1 MERFSKMRCI
11 LLLLVVAGCG
21 VAQIKMPAYQRVVL
35 DNGAVL
41 FLMPKHDLPLVNLRV
56 SLRGGAEADPAGMQG
71 LAAITAEMLT
81 RGTTSRSRER
91 LAEELDQLGITAAT
105 GVTKQTSSLL
115 MEFLSKDMAKAQEL
129 LEDMLLRPAFA
140 EAELKRLVEQKVDGV
155 KVAKDQPQMALLAYF
170 AGFYFG
176 KEHPYGW
183 ATNGDELSL
192 PKINRAAVETF
203 WKQAFVGKN
212 LVIVAAGDFDPK
224 SIEAQMRKLFGK
236 VPAGA
241 AFVAKTAATP
251 KAGVARLLLVDLPGA
266 TQTYFAIA
274 QPGIARTS
282 VDHTP
287 IGLVNTLFG
296 GRFTSMLNDALRVD
310 SGLTYGAFSVVQLDR
325 LPGSILITTFT
336 KTETTGAAI
345 DLALKQLEKLQSS
358 GIDSEQL
365 ASAKAYVKGEYPT
378 RSLETI
384 NQLAGILTEMEVF
397 GLNRGEVDDLIS
409 RIDAVTVE
417 QANAIARKYYKTNG
431 LVFVLVGDAA
441 KIRTTA
447 DKYAK
452 DVRVVKISEPGF

>member
-1 MERFSKMRCI
+1 MRFI
-11 LLLLVVAGCG
+11 FLVIVVAGSAL
-21 VAQIKMPAYQRVVL
+21 AQIKMPAYQRVVL

-41 FLMPKHDLPLVNLRV
+41 FLMPKHDLPLVHLRV
-56 SLRGGAEADPAGMQG
+56 SLRGGAEADSAGMQG
-71 LAAITAEMLT
+71 LAAITTDMLI

-105 GVTKQTSSLL
+105 GVTRQTSTLQ

-129 LEDMLLRPAFA
+129 LEDVLLHPAFA
-140 EAELKRLVEQKVDGV
+140 ESELKRLVEQKVDGV
-155 KVAKDQPQMALLAYF
+155 KVAKDQPQMALPAYF

-192 PKINRAAVETF
+192 PKINREAVERF
-203 WKQAFVGKN
+203 WKSAFAGKN

-224 SIEAQMRKLFGK
+224 TIEAQLRKLFGK
-236 VPAGA
+236 VPAGTA
-241 AFVAKTAATP
+241 YPAKTAVPP
-251 KAGVARLLLVDLPGA
+251 KTGVARLLLVDLPGA
-266 TQTYFAIA
+266 TQTYFAIG

-282 VDHTP
+282 VDRTP
-287 IGLVNTLFG
+287 VELVNTLFG

-310 SGLTYGAFSVVQLDR
+310 SGLTYGANSLVELDR
-325 LPGSILITTFT
+325 LPGSISIATFT
-336 KTETTGAAI
+336 KTETTEAAI
-345 DLALKQLEKLQSS
+345 DLALKQLEKLQTN

-384 NQLAGILTEMEVF
+384 NQLAGVLTDMEVF
-397 GLNRGEVDDLIS
+397 GLNHGEVNDLIS
-409 RIDAVTVE
+409 RIDAVSVE
-417 QANAIARKYYKTNG
+417 QASAIARKYYKTSG

-441 KIRTTA
+441 KIRKTV